1 LRSSSVQAARGVS
14 SRFSKAMRGAVRS
27 FRSRLS
33 SLTVPTAKVVQPIGE
48 DGLAVLPKTLPI
60 HKGKGEALVPKE
72 GASYIEVVVDGNPVQ
87 IESGSSILQAIES
100 TGINVPRFCFH
111 ERLSVAGNCRMCLVE
126 IEKSPKPVASCAMP
140 TMPGMKIFT
149 NSPMVKKA
157 REGVMEFLLANHPL
171 DCPICDQ
178 GGECDLQDQA
188 MLYGSDRSRYVENK
202 RAVEDK
208 NLGPLVKTSMTRCI
222 HCTRCVRFS
231 QEVAGVNMLGT
242 VGRGNAMEIS
252 TYVNAALDSE
262 MSGNVVD
269 LCPVGALTAKPN
281 AFAARSWEYR
291 TTHSID
297 VLDGCGPSIQIDTAK
312 GEVMRV
318 QPRTNDDVNEEWIS
332 DKTRFA
338 VDGLKRQRLDMP
350 LARNADGSL
359 TPVSWKEAL
368 GVAAGALS
376 GTRGTAMAALAG
388 PLVEAEILVALKDLM
403 NSLGCTGT
411 RSTATSLSADLRAS
425 YTLNATI
432 AGLEEADAV
441 LLVGTNPRV
450 EAPLL
455 NARLRKLVRHHDL
468 PVASVGKPADLTYEV
483 EQLGESAAALSDLLA
498 GKGAFA
504 ETLKGAKKP
513 AVIVGLGALD
523 VGFVPGPTAAEVS
536 EASVVYLLG
545 ADEAAVDA
553 IPPTAFVIY
562 QGHHGDKGAARAD
575 LVLPGAAY
583 TEKSGTY
590 VNTEGRVQ
598 RTSRALDPP
607 GDAREDWSILVAL
620 SKVLGKPLP
629 YETIGGVRAR
639 LAEVAPQMKDASGD
653 AIEASS
659 APLAALALEYVPPS
673 APSVT
678 SAALGTS
685 VANFYMTDA
694 VSRASATM
702 AKCVQAYGTRA

>member
-388 PLVEAEILVALKDLM
+388 PLVEAESLVALKDLM